1 MSYLLTAVG
10 ALKSVQLGFPVWI
23 VVLSFLKNI
32 YIYILI
38 QLKMLTQATLRSEYD
53 KSFVHRTL
61 FYQQNQ
67 DFYARPQ
74 GMK

>member
-1 MSYLLTAVG
+1 VSYLLTAVG

-23 VVLSFLKNI
+23 VVLSFLKK

-74 GMK
+74 RMK

>member
-23 VVLSFLKNI
+23 VVLSFLKK

-74 GMK
+74 RMK

>member
-23 VVLSFLKNI
+23 VVLSFLKK

-38 QLKMLTQATLRSEYD
+38 RLKMLTQATLRSEYD

-74 GMK
+74 RMK

>member
-1 MSYLLTAVG
+1 
-10 ALKSVQLGFPVWI
+10 
-23 VVLSFLKNI
+23 
-32 YIYILI
+32 
-38 QLKMLTQATLRSEYD
+38 MLTQATLRSEYD

-74 GMK
+74 RMK